1 MKLNDLDAIRYEFV
15 DILFNGYDDTES
27 VLVGIGDGN
36 TVFDDNFPL
45 DDKVFYY
52 FHDEADFEKA
62 HDPMYCPIMFDFY
75 IPTEKGNAE

>member
-1 MKLNDLDAIRYEFV
+1 MKLNDVDAIRYEV
-15 DILFNGYDDTES
+15 VEILFDRYDDTES

-36 TVFDDNFPL
+36 TVFDENFEF

-62 HDPMYCPIMFDFY
+62 HNPMNSPSMFDFY
-75 IPTEKGNAE
+75 IKGEYK